1 MSRPDFVWQKTWN
14 FLSNDVLYEQRRLLQ
29 MEDLIMSEV
38 QIKDIALAKIEDLLK
53 SNGRSLKEYCGMPY
67 PSENL
72 VSSLE
77 DRIIMEKLNFDVNAL
92 ANKLGGYLERLTN
105 EQKFAYDQIIGA
117 VSGNMGGLFFLYGQG
132 GCGKTFLWS
141 TISCSIRSKRGIV
154 LNVASSGI
162 AALLLPNGRTAHSR
176 FKIPLAINEDSLCSI
191 KQGSPLARLISKA
204 KLIIWDEAPMISKY
218 CYEALDKCLRDILKC
233 SNSYNAHLPFRGK
246 VVVLGGD
253 FRQILPVIHRGS
265 RQDIIQSSINSSY
278 LWHNCKVLKLTKIM
292 RLSLDENN
300 NIQEHINFA
309 EWLLKIGDG
318 LAGDTTD
325 GESIVH
331 IPSDILIKNS
341 ETALDDLVDFV
352 YPDMLS
358 NLSVENYFKDR
369 AIIAPTLDCV
379 SDVNNKMTVGLP
391 GHERVYLSSDS
402 VCAEE
407 GNMKFEL
414 DAFSPEILN
423 GINCS
428 GLPPHKLV
436 LKVGAPVMLLQNI
449 DQTNGL
455 CNGTRM
461 QVRRMG
467 NHVIE
472 CKTLTGN
479 KAGSIVLIPRLNLIP
494 NNETLPVRFQRRQ
507 FPIIMS
513 FAMTINK
520 SQGQTLSKVGI
531 YLPRPVFTHGQL
543 YVALSR
549 VTSKDGLRVL
559 LQDHGHLEDNCTM
572 NVTSIL
578 QKAGL
583 CGAKWVKKVFYKIRN
598 AVVSTGVQYET
609 FVIGSDEDM
618 HVLFH
623 CRRSFLEVRIHE
635 LYAKLEDG
643 VDRLARSLGLIPGL
657 SGDGEPDHVEN
668 AMRENDSNDE
678 SNHILGDTEEDTL
691 RNPPA
696 RQGPSSSGSTN
707 NCHIS

>member
-1 MSRPDFVWQKTWN
+1 
-14 FLSNDVLYEQRRLLQ
+14 
-29 MEDLIMSEV
+29 
-38 QIKDIALAKIEDLLK
+38 
-53 SNGRSLKEYCGMPY
+53 
-67 PSENL
+67 
-72 VSSLE
+72 
-77 DRIIMEKLNFDVNAL
+77 
-92 ANKLGGYLERLTN
+92 
-105 EQKFAYDQIIGA
+105 
-117 VSGNMGGLFFLYGQG
+117 MGGLFFLYDQG
-132 GCGKTFLWS
+132 GCRKTFLWS
-141 TISCSIRSKRGIV
+141 TISCSIRSKGGII

-176 FKIPLAINEDSLCSI
+176 FKISLAINEDSLCSI

-218 CYEALDKCLRDILKC
+218 CYETLDKCLKDILRC
-233 SNSYNAHLPFRGK
+233 SDSYNAHLSFGGK
-246 VVVLGGD
+246 VVIFGGD
-253 FRQILPVIHRGS
+253 FRQILLVIPRGS

-278 LWHNCKVLKLTKIM
+278 LWHNCNVLKLTKDM
-292 RLSLDENN
+292 RLSLGENN
-300 NIQEHINFA
+300 NIQEHRNFA
-309 EWLLKIGDG
+309 KWLLKIGDG
-318 LAGDTTD
+318 LAGDTID

-341 ETALDDLVDFV
+341 ETVLDDLIDFV
-352 YPDMLS
+352 
-358 NLSVENYFKDR
+358 
-369 AIIAPTLDCV
+369 
-379 SDVNNKMTVGLP
+379 DVNNKITAGLP

-407 GNMKFEL
+407 GNMEFEL

-436 LKVGAPVMLLQNI
+436 LKVGAPIMLLRNI

-455 CNGTRM
+455 CNGTSM

-472 CKTLTGN
+472 CKTLIGN

-520 SQGQTLSKVGI
+520 SQGQTLSKVEI

-549 VTSKDGLRVL
+549 VTSKDGMRVL

-572 NVTSIL
+572 NV
-578 QKAGL
+578 
-583 CGAKWVKKVFYKIRN
+583 VYREVF
-598 AVVSTGVQYET
+598 E
-609 FVIGSDEDM
+609 
-618 HVLFH
+618 
-623 CRRSFLEVRIHE
+623 
-635 LYAKLEDG
+635 
-643 VDRLARSLGLIPGL
+643 SL
-657 SGDGEPDHVEN
+657 
-668 AMRENDSNDE
+668 
-678 SNHILGDTEEDTL
+678 
-691 RNPPA
+691 
-696 RQGPSSSGSTN
+696 
-707 NCHIS
+707 